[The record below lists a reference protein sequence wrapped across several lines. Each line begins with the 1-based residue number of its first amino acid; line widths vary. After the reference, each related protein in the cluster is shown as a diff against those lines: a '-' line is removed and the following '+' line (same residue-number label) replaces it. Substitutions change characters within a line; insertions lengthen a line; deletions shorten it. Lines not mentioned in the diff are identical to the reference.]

1 MRSIILILISVFSLA
16 ITAVSQPLS
25 PEKKD
30 SIDKLP
36 FDYHKD
42 YRAILE
48 QTQDKSSPY
57 YYKTQLIRYL
67 NNDSSL
73 SRRDILALMIGYTI
87 DPKYKPFKDMQTEQ
101 DIFDLNDKGEYQE
114 ALEQSKVYLQ
124 KHPFSLRILKERS
137 YSYHQLYIKDSA
149 DYFMNQVDKILGA
162 MIYSGKGKSIDKAI
176 FSLGLSD
183 GEWFIADVGMS
194 VNNKSTT
201 WDKHKNF
208 IYVVNSMDGEGTY
221 ENWYFNIQ
229 HAKIRIDDEGVDE
242 ETPMEKKKKGK
253 KGDSKTVDNKAKD
266 KGWGGSKDKKGK
278 GKPNP
283 ETAAPAD
290 DTPAPATDSTGVP
303 VPRIVEEPAKPAD
316 KKAKPSGW
324 GKGSK
329 SKSTKEKKAPVA
341 QESETEPNP
350 PVPEPP
356 VTPPAPTA
364 KEAQE
369 QKPVEPTEAPKT
381 STENGNGN

>member
-1 MRSIILILISVFSLA
+1 M
-16 ITAVSQPLS
+16 
-25 PEKKD
+25 
-30 SIDKLP
+30 P
-36 FDYHKD
+36 FDYQKD

-67 NNDSSL
+67 NNDTAL

-101 DIFDLNDKGEYQE
+101 EIFDLNDKGAYQD
-114 ALEQSKVYLQ
+114 AIEQAKNYLQ
-124 KHPFSLRILKERS
+124 KHPFSLRILKECS
-137 YSYHQLYIKDSA
+137 YSYHQLYKKDSA

-208 IYVVNSMDGEGTY
+208 IFIVNAMDGEGTY

-229 HAKIRIDDEGVDE
+229 HAKIRIEDEGVDE

-253 KGDSKTVDNKAKD
+253 KSVDNKAKD
-266 KGWGGSKDKKGK
+266 KGWGGNK
-278 GKPNP
+278 
-283 ETAAPAD
+283 
-290 DTPAPATDSTGVP
+290 
-303 VPRIVEEPAKPAD
+303 D
-316 KKAKPSGW
+316 KKAKGKNDSDAATPAEDSSVPSADSTGLPVPQKIEEPVKPADQKAKSSGW
-324 GKGSK
+324 GNKNK
-329 SKSTKEKKAPVA
+329 KTKDKKTPATQEKEPVQVEPVPDPQTTPAPNNPEV
-341 QESETEPNP
+341 QEQRPSETSQGSTNTT
-350 PVPEPP
+350 PEN
-356 VTPPAPTA
+356 
-364 KEAQE
+364 
-369 QKPVEPTEAPKT
+369 
-381 STENGNGN
+381 SNGN